1 MDIIITFRVFRL
13 VFGSTHSGPGGKPD
27 AFGNILA
34 MPESDRV
41 RRILHCDMDC
51 FYAAVHARDDP
62 ALRGVPL
69 IIGGRPEGRGVVAA
83 ASYEVRRFGVHSAMP
98 SSRAARLCPQA
109 VFLPPDSPR
118 YRRESEEI
126 FRIFRSFTPL
136 VQAVSI
142 DEAYLDVT
150 DHLGGHGS
158 ATGVAKEIR
167 RRVKEERG
175 LTVSI
180 GVGPNRLVAKI
191 ASDFDKP
198 DGLTV
203 VRPRAVE
210 EFLAPLPVRRL
221 HGVGPATEKA
231 LEALGVRTIADLRE
245 VPLERLSERFGRH
258 GRVLHDFSRGID
270 ERRVT
275 THRERKSLGKETTF
289 GEDLTEPSE
298 MEAVIDRL
306 AGSVAESLARRSIT
320 GSTVTLKVRYDDF
333 TTVTRSATRG
343 LPVASAEEIA
353 EIGRE
358 LLRSTEATRRPVR
371 LLGVTVSK
379 LSGEDAGQL
388 VLF

>member
-1 MDIIITFRVFRL
+1 M
-13 VFGSTHSGPGGKPD
+13 S
-27 AFGNILA
+27 
-34 MPESDRV
+34 ESDRV

-62 ALRGVPL
+62 SLRGQPL
-69 IIGGRPEGRGVVAA
+69 VIGGRPEGRGVVAA

-109 VFLPPDSPR
+109 IFLPPDFPR

-142 DEAYLDVT
+142 DEAYLDVS
-150 DHLGGHGS
+150 DYLGRWGS

-167 RRVKEERG
+167 RRVREERG

-180 GVGPNRLVAKI
+180 GVAPNRLLAKI

-231 LEALGVRTIADLRE
+231 LEALGVRTVADLRG
-245 VPLERLSERFGRH
+245 VPLDRLVARFGRH
-258 GRVLHDFSRGID
+258 GQVLHDFARGID
-270 ERRVT
+270 ERQVT

-289 GEDLTEPSE
+289 GSDLSDLSE
-298 MEAVIDRL
+298 MQAVIDRL
-306 AGSVAESLARRSIT
+306 AGSVAESLERRSIA
-320 GSTVTLKVRYDDF
+320 GCTVTLKVRYDDF
-333 TTVTRSATRG
+333 TTLTRSATRG

-353 EIGRE
+353 GIARE
-358 LLRSTEATRRPVR
+358 LLRATEAEARPVR